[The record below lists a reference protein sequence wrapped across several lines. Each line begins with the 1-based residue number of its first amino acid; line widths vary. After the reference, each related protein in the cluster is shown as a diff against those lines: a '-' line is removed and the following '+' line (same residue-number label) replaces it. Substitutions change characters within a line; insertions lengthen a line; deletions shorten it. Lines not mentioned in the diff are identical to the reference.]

1 MHLVIYLSLCLFLI
15 HSALLSASKT
25 LIIISVF
32 MLLVAVC
39 FFILCIVQRYLVRAE
54 LYQDG
59 GEVTLL
65 VEKKGI
71 LPVTKMNAVIHFIY
85 DQSGEVS
92 IQRTSFSVPPGRTL
106 VVFDCVFPFVGSG
119 TFRMGKCSVSDPLSF
134 FGIPVRK
141 YKKIRTEVDV
151 QPAFE
156 EAEIY
161 VQSNRLTGT
170 ISDRAITVNHIG
182 DDPSETFQVRE
193 YHPGDM
199 ISRTHWKLTAKR
211 DIMMTRDFAKESDS
225 QYLFVLSFTKNSQEC
240 FSKVLTNYYALA
252 ARLLSMD
259 TNHMVLWPDDEGSV
273 WDGFVNTE
281 DDLENIILMIC
292 HSFDAGRF
300 DKNTLAAREALS
312 PVSGDVVLE
321 EFLSRTP
328 GSSFI
333 KQFIITDEPLDI
345 LQGRWAEDEED

>member
-1 MHLVIYLSLCLFLI
+1 MHLAIYLGLCLFLI
-15 HSALLSASKT
+15 HSALLSTSKT

-39 FFILCIVQRYLVRAE
+39 FLILCIVQRFLVRAE

-59 GEVTLL
+59 GEATLL
-65 VEKKGI
+65 IEKKGI
-71 LPVTKMNAVIHFIY
+71 LPVAKMNAVIHFIY

-92 IQRTSFSVPPGRTL
+92 VQRTSFSVPPGRTL
-106 VVFDCVFPFVGSG
+106 VDFDCILPYVGSG
-119 TFRMGKCSVSDPLSF
+119 TFSMKKCSVCDPLSF
-134 FGIPVRK
+134 YGIPVRK
-141 YKKIRTEVDV
+141 LREIRAEVDV
-151 QPAFE
+151 QPALE

-161 VQSNRLTGT
+161 VQSNRLTGS

-193 YHPGDM
+193 YHPGDL

-225 QYLFVLSFTKNSQEC
+225 QYLFVLSFTKNTQEC
-240 FSKVLTNYYALA
+240 FHKVLTNYYSLA
-252 ARLLSMD
+252 SRLLAME
-259 TNHMVLWPDDEGSV
+259 TNHMLLWPDDEGSV

-281 DDLENIILMIC
+281 EDLENIILMIC
-292 HSFDAGRF
+292 HSFDATRF
-300 DKNTLAAREALS
+300 DKNTRNTREALS
-312 PVSGDVVLE
+312 PVTGEVVLE

-333 KQFIITDEPLDI
+333 KQFIITDEPLDV
-345 LQGRWAEDEED
+345 LQGRWSEDEE

>member
-1 MHLVIYLSLCLFLI
+1 MHLAIYLSLCFFLI
-15 HSALLSASKT
+15 HSALLSTSKT
-25 LIIISVF
+25 LIIISIF
-32 MLLVAVC
+32 MLLIAVC
-39 FFILCIVQRYLVRAE
+39 FLILCIVQRYLVRAE

-59 GEVTLL
+59 GEATLL
-65 VEKKGI
+65 IEKKGI
-71 LPVTKMNAVIHFIY
+71 LPVAKMNAVIHFIY

-106 VVFDCVFPFVGSG
+106 VDFDCILPYVGSG
-119 TFRMGKCSVSDPLSF
+119 TFSMKKCSVCDPLSF
-134 FGIPVRK
+134 YGIPVRK
-141 YKKIRTEVDV
+141 LREIRAEVDV
-151 QPAFE
+151 QPALE

-161 VQSNRLTGT
+161 VQSNRLTGS

-225 QYLFVLSFTKNSQEC
+225 QYLFVLSFTKNTQEC
-240 FSKVLTNYYALA
+240 FHKVLTNYYSLA
-252 ARLLSMD
+252 NRLLTME
-259 TNHMVLWPDDEGSV
+259 TNHMLLWPDDEGSV

-281 DDLENIILMIC
+281 EDLENIILMIC
-292 HSFDAGRF
+292 HSFDATRF
-300 DKNTLAAREALS
+300 DKNTRNTREALS
-312 PVSGDVVLE
+312 PVTGEVVLE

-328 GSSFI
+328 NSSFI
-333 KQFIITDEPLDI
+333 KQFIITDEPLDV
-345 LQGRWAEDEED
+345 LQGRWSEDEE